1 MRRQSFFF
9 RLPGS
14 LRQREAR
21 PEKREFWGWWMELEA
36 QEKRFTYRYQ
46 FGLFDKEGNWTAVPI
61 NETEVVER
69 LEYTLREFHEKLRD
83 LLISMELAL
92 EPSDDFNDEP
102 VKLSA

>member
-1 MRRQSFFF
+1 M
-9 RLPGS
+9 
-14 LRQREAR
+14 
-21 PEKREFWGWWMELEA
+21 
-36 QEKRFTYRYQ
+36 
-46 FGLFDKEGNWTAVPI
+46 PI